1 MNKLTEYTFDDL
13 QENSPLFSHLVRL
26 IESNQLVPIIGAGFS
41 AEGKT
46 ESGTVPS
53 AERLCEVLVDIIIK
67 HDSFISDTQRNQLR
81 KAAENRE
88 LSSIAAHALRIVE
101 DSDAAS
107 QDLREFV
114 QENFLGVHDL
124 EEQKRLF
131 INCGWKYLYT
141 LNYDDAIENL
151 LRQNS
156 HRDFATHLPY
166 RKIDRRWSERRG
178 MTCLIKLHGDA
189 GEYARTGDTRYLVLT
204 KKQYASLIQ
213 DSNNATIRA
222 GLQEDLSSKALLFV
236 GCSLTDEFDILFEN
250 EKYLDGL
257 QSNAREN
264 SYYIHYDTNPGEELS
279 WELTSRLQEYGID
292 NIIRITPDRI
302 LSFYSQIALA
312 SSHARKIKNDDA
324 FNQYADFDFMYLDA
338 SSRNNIDYLYSNKD
352 LLDIENQ
359 RVTFPQ
365 FVFTRDVES
374 RIISDFS
381 KDTALAIVLGD
392 RFTGKTYVLL
402 NLGKALK
409 PMYQKIYYFS
419 KVQID
424 EFYFPK
430 LREMKNCVLIFD
442 CESLSSHQL
451 SIFIEDELD
460 ILVKN
465 HVKIISAVNTS
476 DSDMMKGLAKRINKG
491 SRNQQRVKTY
501 TVGKRLSDKELSA
514 FNGLIGRQKLTG
526 RLKNESFVDY
536 LIKIDEA
543 DLRVSKPSVFTSYN
557 LLGKDR
563 LEFLKCQIVLAHNS
577 IFDTKLAVV
586 YDILS
591 PLEKLC
597 ISSEGIVQKD
607 YLPLLQQNPQSH
619 SGMQYAINSTYW
631 IRRCL
636 MRFASDKDNYTY
648 IANAYESIVDSLN
661 SHKYVIPNYHDLLY
675 SYINLDIIQETFF
688 SGSAFGGSLELPKLI
703 FDRLYDT
710 LRDDYQFL
718 HQYAKCIL
726 RYSRRVRDHVART
739 DQLGQAKRC
748 IDRAIFLAE
757 NSYGINKEYTVSH
770 MYATSSL
777 IASAFLHAQPEHP
790 VCKNTLQMVIELFYS
805 VYVERA
811 EYLGDYIS
819 RDVLDNE
826 DTVWLFSKLSALS
839 PEWKSIIMS
848 SPELREKVE
857 DLLSNKYGKRI
868 VLR

>member
-1 MNKLTEYTFDDL
+1 MGKITEYSFDDL
-13 QENSPLFSHLVRL
+13 QENSPLFNRLVRL

-41 AEGKT
+41 AGEK
-46 ESGTVPS
+46 SGAGAVPS
-53 AERLCEVLVDIIIK
+53 AKCLCKALVNIIVT
-67 HDSFISDTQRNQLR
+67 HDSSISDTQRNQLR
-81 KAAENRE
+81 EAAENRE
-88 LSSIAAHALRIVE
+88 LSSIAAHALRIIE
-101 DSDAAS
+101 DCDAAS
-107 QDLREFV
+107 QDLREFIRD
-114 QENFLGVHDL
+114 NFLGVHDL

-141 LNYDDAIENL
+141 LNYDDAIENI
-151 LRQNS
+151 LRQANR
-156 HRDFATHLPY
+156 RDFATHLPY
-166 RKIDRRWSERRG
+166 RKIDRRWNERTG
-178 MTCLIKLHGDA
+178 ITCLIKLHGDA
-189 GEYARTGDTRYLVLT
+189 SEYARTGDTRYLVLT
-204 KKQYASLIQ
+204 KRQYASLIQ
-213 DSNNATIRA
+213 DSDNATIRA

-250 EKYLDGL
+250 EKYLDSL

-264 SYYIHYDTNPGEELS
+264 SYYIHYDINPGKELP
-279 WELTSRLQEYGID
+279 WELTSRLQEYGIV
-292 NIIRITPDRI
+292 NIIRITPDHF

-338 SSRNNIDYLYSNKD
+338 SSRNNIDYLYSNKG
-352 LLDIENQ
+352 LLDIDKK

-365 FVFTRDVES
+365 YVFARDIES
-374 RIISDFS
+374 GIIRDFA
-381 KDTALAIVLGD
+381 KETAIAIVLGD
-392 RFTGKTYVLL
+392 RFSGKTYVLL

-409 PMYQKIYYFS
+409 PKYQKIYFFS

-424 EFYFPK
+424 EYYFPK

-451 SIFIEDELD
+451 STFIEDELET
-460 ILVKN
+460 LVRN
-465 HVKIISAVNTS
+465 HVKIIAAVNTS
-476 DSDMMKGLAKRINKG
+476 DSDMMRGLAKNINKR
-491 SRNQQRVKTY
+491 SHNQQRVKTY
-501 TVGKRLSDKELSA
+501 AVEKRLSDRELYA
-514 FNGLIGRQKLTG
+514 FNDLIGRQKLTG

-543 DLRVSKPSVFTSYN
+543 DLRASKPSIFTNYN

-563 LEFLKCQIVLAHNS
+563 LEFLKCLIVLAHNP
-577 IFDTKLAVV
+577 IFDTKLAVA

-631 IRRCL
+631 IKRCL
-636 MRFASDKDNYTY
+636 MRFASDKDNYIF
-648 IANAYESIVDSLN
+648 IADAYESIVESLD
-661 SHKYVIPNYHDLLY
+661 SHKTVLPNYRDQLY
-675 SYINLDIIQETFF
+675 SYINLEIIQETFF
-688 SGSAFGGSLELPKLI
+688 SGSTIGGSLELPKLI
-703 FDRLYDT
+703 FDKLYDA
-710 LRDDYQFL
+710 LRGNYQFL

-726 RYSRRVRDHVART
+726 RYSRRLKDRTART

-748 IDRAIFLAE
+748 IDRAIYLAE
-757 NSYGINKEYTVSH
+757 DSASVHKEYTVSH
-770 MYATSSL
+770 MHATSSL
-777 IASAFLHAQPEHP
+777 IASAFLHAQPERP
-790 VCKNTLQMVIELFYS
+790 VCKSTLQMVIELFYD

-826 DTVWLFSKLSALS
+826 DTVWLFSKLLNLT

-848 SPELREKVE
+848 SAELQKKVE
-857 DLLSNKYGKRI
+857 DLLSNRFGKRI